1 MKKNME
7 TNLLAVSKKIL
18 IVDDDPYIREII
30 MMILK
35 LEGYNVAEL
44 DNGEAVVKTV
54 HEIRPD
60 VILLDIQLGDID
72 GRDICRELKD
82 HTATQDI
89 PVIIIS
95 GNQSWQAL
103 LGNECNADGFLTKP
117 FEMKELVDNIRQ
129 FAA

>member
-1 MKKNME
+1 ME
-7 TNLLAVSKKIL
+7 NNILAVSKKIL

-44 DNGEAVVKTV
+44 DNGTAVINTV

-60 VILLDIQLGDID
+60 IVLLDIQLGDID
-72 GRDICRELKD
+72 GRDICRELKQ
-82 HTATQDI
+82 HSATRDI

-95 GNQSWQAL
+95 GNQSWHAFL
-103 LGNECNADGFLTKP
+103 DNECNADGFLTKP
-117 FEMKELVDNIRQ
+117 FEMKELVDNIKR

>member
-1 MKKNME
+1 ME
-7 TNLLAVSKKIL
+7 KDLLTVSKKIL

-44 DNGEAVVKTV
+44 DNGEAVVNTV

-60 VILLDIQLGDID
+60 LILLDIQLGDID
-72 GRDICRELKD
+72 GRDICRQLKE
-82 HTATQDI
+82 HTSTQDI

-95 GNQSWQAL
+95 GNQSWQAF

-117 FEMKELVDNIRQ
+117 FEMKELVDNIKR